1 MGGLQW
7 TEIYFSQFWM
17 LRSQDQGHGQFSVW
31 WEPVSWFIDNH
42 FLLPFS
48 HGRRGENTLFHG
60 YGLITSRSHLQLTSL
75 WLSVS
80 TYDWGCKSDVYI
92 SSLILPLWICIHLFV
107 LIFLLCWTDQSI
119 CLILFGLLF
128 LSSFQA
134 ETCASIAS
142 IPIHYSLSVENRK
155 EPLVYTNH
163 PNSCTKRLD
172 QTLA

>member
-119 CLILFGLLF
+119 CLACSSWA
-128 LSSFQA
+128 LSKQKPVLALHQSQFIIVSQLRTA
-134 ETCASIAS
+134 RNLWCIQIIQTPA
-142 IPIHYSLSVENRK
+142 LRD
-155 EPLVYTNH
+155 L
-163 PNSCTKRLD
+163 TKL
-172 QTLA
+172 